1 MKRLFTSL
9 LFLFVASCSILPKPK
24 PTAVHDLG
32 NPYLY
37 SPSSTISAQT
47 QQPTV
52 TVEAPTW
59 LEDNRIHYRLL
70 YHSPTEVRFYAL
82 DRWIAPPPDLFGQL
96 LNSSDINWVAPT
108 IVRLHV
114 FEQQFVSPTQ
124 AKAVMHFTVT
134 KVPGDNNHK
143 PVRRDFHFQTPCPS
157 ADAKGAVTGLTVLA
171 KQARDAIESWLME
184 TN

>member
-24 PTAVHDLG
+24 PSAAHDLG

-37 SPSSTISAQT
+37 GSSSTVTAQT

-70 YHSPTEVRFYAL
+70 YHSP
-82 DRWIAPPPDLFGQL
+82 
-96 LNSSDINWVAPT
+96 NDINWVAPT